1 MVRHKSFDY
10 YLHPTVRN
18 SLLQLRKEEKL
29 AIQLLPAAAV
39 ENDDK
44 REAAT
49 RELEENQ
56 AEEKEEEE
64 QSLTSTTRKYRF
76 NHY

>member
-29 AIQLLPAAAV
+29 AIQLLPAAV

-49 RELEENQ
+49 TRELEENE

>member
-49 RELEENQ
+49 REEENE
-56 AEEKEEEE
+56 AEEKEEE

>member
-29 AIQLLPAAAV
+29 AIQLLPAAAAV

-49 RELEENQ
+49 REEENE
-56 AEEKEEEE
+56 AEEKEEE

>member
-1 MVRHKSFDY
+1 MVRHESFDY

-29 AIQLLPAAAV
+29 AIQLLPAATAV

-49 RELEENQ
+49 REEENE
-56 AEEKEEEE
+56 AEEKEEE

>member
-29 AIQLLPAAAV
+29 AIQLLPAATAAV

-49 RELEENQ
+49 REEENE
-56 AEEKEEEE
+56 AEEKEEE